1 MKHNYNLLI
10 CFNALPQAFN
20 TFLSKQKT
28 HSFSLFVFI
37 FTLLGFSNAFGQS
50 PFIDNNVAA
59 PNSFTVPAGVTSI
72 TIELWGGGGAGGG
85 SSTNDLGGSG
95 GGSGGYTTRTYTGL
109 LGGEVINYTL
119 GAGGTGTSTTGNP
132 GGNSTL
138 TFNTFTLTAN
148 GGGGGGANIG
158 LVGAGGTASGGTT
171 NTIGNTGLLGTTS
184 GGNGGNAPS
193 AGGTGGTG
201 GLNSVGGTG
210 NAPGG
215 GGGGGERTGGGSN
228 GGAGGSGGIKITFT
242 CPSNTPSAGSNQNL
256 TSCATSTTLAGSA
269 IPSGMTGTWTVIS
282 GTATITTP
290 NSPTSTVT
298 GLALPATNGGTATAT
313 LRWTINNGICGSSF
327 SDVTI
332 TTSRGPGCYIYCT
345 AGGTTNTV
353 GHISNVTFNTI
364 NRNSTF
370 DGYINTGL
378 TTNVFKGLSYNLSVS
393 KDIASSFS
401 TFTQVW
407 IDFNNDGDFAD
418 AGEIVMP
425 SLSTTVAGVS
435 TRTLSVT
442 IPAGATNGITRM
454 RVMMKYNAA
463 PSADGCD
470 TGTIY
475 MDVEDYYVNILTL
488 SPCTTPTAQ
497 PTALN
502 LTPAGTS
509 ITGSFTAASPVSD
522 SYLVVISTLA
532 TPPSAPVNGT
542 SYAIGSSL
550 ASGYIV
556 VDNDTNTTFTAGGLN
571 NNTTYYFYIFSFNG
585 LCSGGPLYN
594 TTSPL
599 IGNTTTTGV
608 VPTYCSGVNPSS
620 STGAV
625 YISTIRSV
633 GTINDVSNVT
643 GYSAGGYGNF
653 SGTTIAT
660 QVAGSGINLEIILAG
675 TYSNPP
681 CNGSSSQFIKTWV
694 DWNKDGDFDDAGEEV
709 YMSGTPTTPIATAI
723 DNIYGFIVPPGTF
736 PGNYRMRIRT
746 RAFCDA
752 SLITSCGALP
762 TGETEDYTI
771 AIIEDCPSKIL
782 TVTNGSACGP
792 TNTVTLNATKTA
804 SATGFRW
811 YANLTGGAPLAT
823 TATGT
828 WTTPSISVTTTYYV
842 TAYDGVCETIH
853 RTPVV
858 ATILPT
864 TNITVTPSVPEVCGE
879 GNVVQI
885 SATGDFVTETLL
897 LQNFESGM
905 APFTVTTPVNTNGGA
920 DTPWNVKTS
929 VYVPSATT
937 VWRPALNSGAVG
949 TTGNKFAFTTSDYQS
964 SNIQTIM
971 TSPVINASL
980 YTSLTLTFDQMYGA
994 FSGDTAIIQAFNG
1007 ATWTTIATYTGT
1019 DIGTPSVF
1027 TRMPA
1032 INLSA
1037 YAGNPNLQIRF
1048 VYTAQ
1053 WDDGWAVDNIK
1064 VEGIRPLN
1072 TTFTWTGGTVNAFV
1086 DAALTTPYVSQSVTT
1101 VYVVP
1106 TAMQLA
1112 APSWSFTANA
1122 TLGNGCP
1129 VSQLITINNK
1139 TKLWKG
1145 TSDNNWYNPNNW
1157 EPVGVPDANT
1167 CVFIYPGSPAA
1178 NTSNI
1183 NIAANDAFART
1194 LTVRPSGVLN
1204 IHPGNDL
1211 TVTDA
1216 VTVDAG
1222 GTFNIENSGS
1232 LIQVN
1237 NVANTG
1243 NILMKR
1249 NVNVRKLDYV
1259 YWSSPVANYG
1269 LSNISTTSYRYKWIP
1284 TIAGNVNGYGNWTTA
1299 NETMVLGKG
1308 YIVRGPNSYTTTLQN
1323 YTANFTGVPNNGIIN
1338 MPISR
1343 GTYNGIDYSTG
1354 VSTTLATRD
1363 DDNWNLIGNPYPSA
1377 VNANTFLATNTN
1389 IAGFIK
1395 YWTHGTTP
1403 STAISDPFYNNY
1415 VQNYTVADYV
1425 TYNATGANPALG
1437 SGNIAAGQGFFV
1449 LMNHT
1454 SAATTEN
1461 VVFNNSMRRN
1471 DYRNDLFFRT
1481 TDSAAGDENE
1491 EKHRI
1496 WLNLISPSSTS
1507 STTLLGYV
1515 TGATNSID
1523 RMYDAPALGVKT
1535 NFELYSI
1542 ENVDKLNIQGR
1553 ALPFNNED
1561 RIPLGIT
1568 ISQNGIHTIGIST
1581 VDGLFESADQAIFL
1595 EDNLLG
1601 ITHDL
1606 RSAPY
1611 SFTAT
1616 IGTNENRF
1624 VLKFNNETLGSE
1636 DFNSDS
1642 VTVFTNDFININA
1655 ANQTIKSVKV
1665 FDLLG
1670 KVIGNFNNVDATTFT
1685 SKNIAKTQTA
1695 LLVEVTLENGN
1706 TKTYKVIY

>member
-10 CFNALPQAFN
+10 CFNAIPQAFN
-20 TFLSKQKT
+20 TFLSKQKK
-28 HSFSLFVFI
+28 HSLSLFVFI

-242 CPSNTPSAGSNQNL
+242 CPSNTPSAGSNQTL
-256 TSCATSTTLAGSA
+256 AGCATSTTLAGSA

-282 GTATITTP
+282 GTATITNP

-313 LRWTINNGICGSSF
+313 LRWTIDNGRCGSSF

-332 TTSRGPGCYIYCT
+332 TTSRGPGCYVYCT

-378 TTNVFKGLSYNLSVS
+378 TTNVFKGLSYNLSIS
-393 KDIASSFS
+393 KDIAAAFL
-401 TFTQVW
+401 TYTQVW

-509 ITGSFTAASPVSD
+509 ITGSFTAASPISD

-937 VWRPALNSGAVG
+937 VWRPALNSGAIG

-1027 TRMPA
+1027 TKMPA
-1032 INLSA
+1032 INLNA

-1259 YWSSPVANYG
+1259 YWSSPVANFG

-1415 VQNYTVADYV
+1415 AQNYTVADYV

-1561 RIPLGIT
+1561 RIPLGVT